1 MESIIEMRACNY
13 FWRKQILLPCNS
25 NSWIIQIYLHS
36 LHIHSSYTDKYLPW
50 SICLTMDEQSYINY
64 SQTSHKTIDERR
76 AIVSNNSPRYPQNM
90 ERQQYI
96 YSILTSQPN
105 LQKLY
110 LTRLW
115 RTNHSPIISNC
126 AGLATAL
133 SYQNVQD

>member
-1 MESIIEMRACNY
+1 
-13 FWRKQILLPCNS
+13 
-25 NSWIIQIYLHS
+25 
-36 LHIHSSYTDKYLPW
+36 
-50 SICLTMDEQSYINY
+50 MDEQSYINY

-96 YSILTSQPN
+96 YNILTSHPD
-105 LQKLY
+105 LQKSY

-115 RTNHSPIISNC
+115 RKSHMSTTALSHQNVEEYPYPYNISFSSNF

-133 SYQNVQD
+133 SYQTVQD